1 MCHFCCCCFFLIK
14 AEKVS
19 LHGFNN
25 MLLVIPYALVWA
37 VLPSDLLA
45 FGADFLQSMILGVSI
60 PLIVMVILTFM
71 ILIEMII
78 IILIIIIII
87 ITIIIIIITLL
98 IIINK

>member
-1 MCHFCCCCFFLIK
+1 
-14 AEKVS
+14 
-19 LHGFNN
+19 
-25 MLLVIPYALVWA
+25 MLLVISCALVWA

-60 PLIVMVILTFM
+60 PLMVMVILTFM

-78 IILIIIIII
+78 IIIIIIMII
-87 ITIIIIIITLL
+87 LL

>member
-1 MCHFCCCCFFLIK
+1 MCHFCCCCLFLIK

-19 LHGFNN
+19 LHGFIN
-25 MLLVIPYALVWA
+25 MLLVISCALVWA

-60 PLIVMVILTFM
+60 PLMVMVILTFM
-71 ILIEMII
+71 ILIE
-78 IILIIIIII
+78 IIIIII
-87 ITIIIIIITLL
+87 IIIIILL